1 MVAQVLKYQW
11 RTTLAPCR
19 KGAKAGETVG
29 LIFLILMALFL
40 GGNYFSYVFSTGQLG
55 VDPRGASTV
64 AAGASLM
71 VFWIVLPVLFGA
83 QPIYT
88 DPSRYAMFPRR
99 SRELMPAFVTAGLLG
114 LGGIVTLVAAASHV
128 VAWSSAGAISVVVAV
143 LGVLLGWSGAMI
155 ASNLLLAAMSAVLA
169 KRRFRETMMVLL
181 VLLCCG
187 LGVGM
192 QFVTR
197 ADATTNAIPVNV
209 GRIVGWTPLGW
220 AWSMPW
226 EAASSTWLALIVKLV
241 LSIAGLALMVWAWQ
255 AIVDRRLVSPAGD
268 GGGAEKI
275 KAESRID
282 RMFPVTPTGAIAGR
296 TLRYMKRDP
305 RMVSLLLNTFLIP
318 VFALVPMFINGGDK
332 VSGTTSALVFT
343 ALPFMVMLCAVPLYA
358 GSLIS
363 YDGTALW
370 HHIEASVAGVEDRR
384 GRAIAYLIVTMPVGL
399 LLALVMVW
407 RCGQW
412 ELLPVVVAESWS
424 ALLLSTG
431 IGSWMGVV
439 NPMRVAD
446 NRKGSGFNSGSGS
459 STGAGCLGAL
469 IGMVAGVITAIPIGL
484 LVMLVGMT
492 DNSWWSILLT
502 FVVGLA
508 WSLLILHVGIIVG
521 GRKLDRSWDEVLKKV
536 TPVS

>member
-1 MVAQVLKYQW
+1 M
-11 RTTLAPCR
+11 
-19 KGAKAGETVG
+19 
-29 LIFLILMALFL
+29 
-40 GGNYFSYVFSTGQLG
+40 
-55 VDPRGASTV
+55 
-64 AAGASLM
+64 
-71 VFWIVLPVLFGA
+71 
-83 QPIYT
+83 
-88 DPSRYAMFPRR
+88 
-99 SRELMPAFVTAGLLG
+99 
-114 LGGIVTLVAAASHV
+114 
-128 VAWSSAGAISVVVAV
+128 
-143 LGVLLGWSGAMI
+143 
-155 ASNLLLAAMSAVLA
+155 
-169 KRRFRETMMVLL
+169 
-181 VLLCCG
+181 
-187 LGVGM
+187 
-192 QFVTR
+192 
-197 ADATTNAIPVNV
+197 
-209 GRIVGWTPLGW
+209 
-220 AWSMPW
+220 
-226 EAASSTWLALIVKLV
+226 
-241 LSIAGLALMVWAWQ
+241 
-255 AIVDRRLVSPAGD
+255 
-268 GGGAEKI
+268 
-275 KAESRID
+275 
-282 RMFPVTPTGAIAGR
+282 
-296 TLRYMKRDP
+296 
-305 RMVSLLLNTFLIP
+305 
-318 VFALVPMFINGGDK
+318 
-332 VSGTTSALVFT
+332 
-343 ALPFMVMLCAVPLYA
+343 PLYA

-370 HHIEASVAGVEDRR
+370 HHIEASVAGAEDRR

-412 ELLPVVVAESWS
+412 ELLPVVVAEAWS

>member
-11 RTTLAPCR
+11 RTTFAPFR
-19 KGAKAGETVG
+19 EGAKTQETVG
-29 LIFLILMALFL
+29 LLFLILMALFL
-40 GGNYFSYVFSTGQLG
+40 GGNYVLHVSATGRLG
-55 VDPRGASTV
+55 VDLRGATTS

-71 VFWIVLPVLFGA
+71 IFWIVLPVLFGA

-88 DPSRYAMFPRR
+88 DPSRYAIFPKRA
-99 SRELMPAFVTAGLLG
+99 RELMPAFVTAGLLG
-114 LGGIVTLVAAASHV
+114 MGGIVTLVAAASHV
-128 VAWSSAGAISVVVAV
+128 FAWSSAGAASVVAAMV
-143 LGVLLGWSGAMI
+143 GVLLGWSGAMI

-169 KRRFRETMMVLL
+169 KRRFREAMMVLL

-187 LGVGM
+187 LSVGM

-197 ADATTNAIPVNV
+197 TGATTNVIPGNV

-226 EAASSTWLALIVKLV
+226 EAASGMWLTLMAKLV
-241 LSIAGLALMVWAWQ
+241 LSIAGLALMVWAWRT
-255 AIVDRRLVSPAGD
+255 IVDHRLVSPTGD
-268 GGGAEKI
+268 GGGAEKV
-275 KAESRID
+275 KAESWID
-282 RMFPVTPTGAIAGR
+282 RMFPATPTGAIAGR

-318 VFALVPMFINGGDK
+318 VLGLVPMLINGGDEM
-332 VSGTTSALVFT
+332 SGTTSALVFT
-343 ALPFMVMLCAVPLYA
+343 ALPFMIMLCAVPLYA

-370 HHIEASVAGVEDRR
+370 HHMEASVTGAQDRR
-384 GRAIAYLIVTMPVGL
+384 GRAIAYLVVTMPVGL

-412 ELLPVVVAESWS
+412 ELLPVVVAEAWS

-439 NPMRVAD
+439 NPVQVAD
-446 NRKGSGFNSGSGS
+446 NRKGSGFNSGSGPS
-459 STGAGCLGAL
+459 AGAGCLGLL
-469 IGMVAGVITAIPIGL
+469 IGMVAGVITAIPIVL
-484 LVMLVGMT
+484 LVALVGVT

-502 FVVGLA
+502 FVLGLG
-508 WSLLILHVGIIVG
+508 WSLMVLHVGIIMG
-521 GRKLDRSWDEVLKKV
+521 GRQLDRGWDEVLRKV
-536 TPVS
+536 TPVA

>member
-11 RTTLAPCR
+11 RTTLAPFR
-19 KGAKAGETVG
+19 EGAKTQETVG
-29 LIFLILMALFL
+29 LLFLILMALFL
-40 GGNYFSYVFSTGQLG
+40 GGNYVLYVSATGRLG
-55 VDPRGASTV
+55 VDLRGATTS

-71 VFWIVLPVLFGA
+71 IFWIVLPVLFGA

-88 DPSRYAMFPRR
+88 DPSRYAIFPKRA
-99 SRELMPAFVTAGLLG
+99 RELMPAFVTAGLLG
-114 LGGIVTLVAAASHV
+114 MGGIVTLVAAASHV
-128 VAWSSAGAISVVVAV
+128 FAWSSAGAASVVAAMV
-143 LGVLLGWSGAMI
+143 GVLLGWSDAMI

-169 KRRFRETMMVLL
+169 KRRFREAMMVLL

-187 LGVGM
+187 LSVGM

-197 ADATTNAIPVNV
+197 TGATTNVIPGNV

-226 EAASSTWLALIVKLV
+226 EAASGTWLTLMAKLV
-241 LSIAGLALMVWAWQ
+241 LSIAGLALMVWAWRT
-255 AIVDRRLVSPAGD
+255 IVDHRLVSPTGD
-268 GGGAEKI
+268 GGGAEKV
-275 KAESRID
+275 KAESWID
-282 RMFPVTPTGAIAGR
+282 RMFPATPTGAIAGR

-318 VFALVPMFINGGDK
+318 VLGLVPMLINGGDEM
-332 VSGTTSALVFT
+332 SGTTSALVFT
-343 ALPFMVMLCAVPLYA
+343 ALPFMIMLCAVPLYA

-370 HHIEASVAGVEDRR
+370 HHMEASVTGAQDRR
-384 GRAIAYLIVTMPVGL
+384 GRAIAYLVVTMPVGL

-412 ELLPVVVAESWS
+412 ELLPVVVAEAWS

-439 NPMRVAD
+439 NPVQVAD
-446 NRKGSGFNSGSGS
+446 NRKGSGFNSGSGPS
-459 STGAGCLGAL
+459 AGAGCLGLL
-469 IGMVAGVITAIPIGL
+469 IGMVAGVITAIPIVL
-484 LVMLVGMT
+484 LVALVGVT

-502 FVVGLA
+502 FVLGLG
-508 WSLLILHVGIIVG
+508 WSLMVLHVGIIMG
-521 GRKLDRSWDEVLKKV
+521 GRQLDRGWDEVLRKV
-536 TPVS
+536 TPVA